1 MMKNKEIEPKNSK
14 DQFHGYQEWYWDTD
28 CTLLWYRGK
37 WKNGFEIGY
46 EEYHSDEDIYNCI
59 EVSFSIR

>member
-1 MMKNKEIEPKNSK
+1 MKNKEIEPKNSK
-14 DQFHGYQEWYWDTD
+14 DKFHGYQEWYWDKD

-37 WKNGFEIGY
+37 YKNGFEIGY
-46 EEYHSDEDIYNCI
+46 EEYHSDGDICGCI